1 MALFEATAIEQD
13 MKAETQ
19 FSGYLLKDKFFLTAL
34 EFHYELLERGISC
47 NILEEFFSNP
57 ENFYQFDLNQSEAM
71 SIQLIF
77 VPAVKIKILWKN
89 SLKVRKSLS
98 HKFKVL
104 EFELR
109 KKNEEIKSLRRRLT
123 TATVGGKTA
132 EPMDSLAPSNGE
144 CCDTRD
150 SDLPSSTETR
160 ALRFLINEHLL
171 NNGYKLSAVQFAEE
185 CEVED
190 QQDLDYWNDVGLAC
204 ERPPNLLMLLRAFW
218 TLPRKVPLCSG
229 NSSLHSARP
238 QATGANAIVE
248 FTDQTVQTELSA
260 ETLDEESKTNK
271 TALSALRCNFEATK
285 AELKVSRQQIGDL
298 RGKVARIEAENV
310 SLAQESTY
318 WRNQLLCLKREYP
331 DLVGITMPKAT
342 RNPAS
347 DQSPSN
353 WDEKSG
359 NEDTNAARKSSGGGP
374 IETSSPAA
382 SPSCADPPPPEV
394 TVPLPKLVINNP
406 QFIRRC
412 APEFVRC
419 ASDLLPPV
427 ETEEVPLEASR
438 LADTLDEIIVAVG
451 SQIQGILRHLPD
463 DRKTLALPLL
473 IQAICLHPDAEV
485 RDQLLRT
492 LFNLFTDSPEPGTK
506 EVEMKR
512 TVVILRQCRD
522 LATCLGPQRI
532 ESELL
537 PQIWSQLNERPPN
550 SLRKLLIS
558 ACGVIAPAT
567 PAQVIELAIGKHSCP
582 ANLNVRYRCMT
593 SFVVL
598 RTLTYTRSRLR
609 SSLLLSILLQSIEEE
624 KAEEVRAVALRSL
637 AGVVVLMEDRD
648 KVPQLVATFE
658 TVLRADWDHA
668 PSATAALPCPHVVA
682 YGHPSCPGGGSSMG
696 TYPTILNA
704 SCDWLLP
711 TIAQW
716 CLEVGSFNE
725 LLLDPWLQRLMNLC
739 FTLDSSKSKPK
750 NGSISVSPMQLKAT
764 FPTKELFRIMTVL
777 NRLVPFAFASVLESL
792 TLLRPDAQDCDDLV
806 LEVVSKDDKK
816 AERENLEKDENVGM
830 ANSTIVD
837 ERRSL
842 VDLDQC
848 MYLFKPQYILGKRHY
863 EQLLECFN
871 HILGGSKAKSG
882 EAEQQGQLKSEGA
895 EDAEAENEISATTI
909 DILSTSMSRESDEWP
924 AMNAVRQHF
933 LCIAQML
940 RAITP
945 CPNVA
950 STTAVAES
958 TETTEGHEYLEQDPI
973 SPQEFLALM
982 QTQFKDTYWTPW
994 HLQLTSGIL
1003 TLCKELCFY
1012 VSLFGKTFGTAAV
1025 QSHLGGPL
1033 HTLLMERSVQGYFEF
1048 DLKALP
1054 SGAFAGYCCL
1064 LASTKFKSDFNT
1076 VKMLIANAIFL
1087 HSRDSCS
1094 LHGVRAGI
1102 MALCHSEDAMMIAH
1116 EVLLPALRSC
1126 ASCADPAVRRTAS
1139 NIFYTVIAYL
1149 SDAVDF
1155 DSAPPP
1161 KSNEVPPA
1169 PAKKH
1174 SRQSSQVP
1182 VTPSLL
1188 EECWQLLSQ
1197 LVRDDYASIGTVT
1210 FPESNSSGTTEIPPV
1225 DEHSAD
1231 WSCIS
1236 VALGPLFCLYSR
1248 MLRPSPYVTDMD
1260 LKQRRS
1266 PSKNSGIAEQ
1276 VLGLIG
1282 RLMSMVSAESQSS
1295 LDPSAVQFLVQRQH
1309 WETLVSGLLQ
1319 VANRLFR
1326 TCPEE
1331 FRDATILPW
1340 LYRLTEINNMIPD
1353 LEKRTRL
1360 GQRLVTVFSTA
1371 AFCLG
1376 TEAAMM
1382 TWVMPG
1388 LDRLRLDFVEAGE
1401 KGSAEE
1407 LEQLSSDLRQRL
1419 SNHNSPLPTPPVTTD
1434 ATKNSLRK
1442 KFANLL
1448 NSAADSPIT
1457 YGKKFPFMRVLVL
1470 SNLLCMVLLALLAG
1484 NIASVT
1490 ARLSRHRFLAE
1501 DPKSGDFFDP
1511 EAGDDDDY
1519 GEVSRLRHHGRK
1531 FFEKA
1536 TSQSCRINRR
1546 CKWKSGE
1553 LSIFTIKNPFYI
1565 DLRFVS
1571 SVGTTSVSI
1580 VSRTTDFCIIANE

>member
-13 MKAETQ
+13 VKPETQ

-34 EFHYELLERGISC
+34 EFHYELLERGISYSRVSISTSDSVDLRTGSEDQ
-47 NILEEFFSNP
+47 NSLEE
-57 ENFYQFDLNQSEAM
+57 
-71 SIQLIF
+71 QL
-77 VPAVKIKILWKN
+77 K
-89 SLKVRKSLS
+89 
-98 HKFKVL
+98 
-104 EFELR
+104 
-109 KKNEEIKSLRRRLT
+109 
-123 TATVGGKTA
+123 
-132 EPMDSLAPSNGE
+132 
-144 CCDTRD
+144 
-150 SDLPSSTETR
+150 ETR

-190 QQDLDYWNDVGLAC
+190 QQDLDDWNDVGLTC
-204 ERPPNLLMLLRAFW
+204 ERPPNLLTLLRASW
-218 TLPRKVPLCSG
+218 TLPRNVPLRSG

-260 ETLDEESKTNK
+260 ETLDEELETNK

-318 WRNQLLCLKREYP
+318 WRNQLLCLKRDYP
-331 DLVGITMPKAT
+331 DLVGTTMSKGT

-359 NEDTNAARKSSGGGP
+359 NEDANAARKSSEDGP

-382 SPSCADPPPPEV
+382 SPSCADPPPSEV

-412 APEFVRC
+412 ALEFVRC
-419 ASDLLPPV
+419 ASELLPPV

-438 LADTLDEIIVAVG
+438 LADTLDEIIVAIG
-451 SQIQGILRHLPD
+451 SQIQGILKHLPD

-485 RDQLLRT
+485 RDQLLRA
-492 LFNLFTDSPEPGTK
+492 LFNLFTDSPEADTK

-567 PAQVIELAIGKHSCP
+567 P
-582 ANLNVRYRCMT
+582 
-593 SFVVL
+593 
-598 RTLTYTRSRLR
+598 SRLR
-609 SSLLLSILLQSIEEE
+609 SSLLLSILLQSIEGE

-648 KVPQLVATFE
+648 KVPQLVTTFE

-682 YGHPSCPGGGSSMG
+682 YGNPSCPGGGSSMG
-696 TYPTILNA
+696 TYPSILNA

-725 LLLDPWLQRLMNLC
+725 LLLNPWLQRLMNLC

-777 NRLVPFAFASVLESL
+777 NRLVPFVFAFVLESL
-792 TLLRPDAQDCDDLV
+792 TLLRSDAQDCDDLV
-806 LEVVSKDDKK
+806 LEDVSKDDRK
-816 AERENLEKDENVGM
+816 AERENLEKDDNVGM
-830 ANSTIVD
+830 ANSTLVD

-848 MYLFKPQYILGKRHY
+848 MYLFAPQYILGKRHY
-863 EQLLECFN
+863 EQVLECFN
-871 HILGGSKAKSG
+871 HILSGSKAKSG

-895 EDAEAENEISATTI
+895 EDEEAENEISATTM
-909 DILSTSMSRESDEWP
+909 DILSTSMSREGDEWP
-924 AMNAVRQHF
+924 AMDAVRQHL
-933 LCIAQML
+933 LCVAQML

-945 CPNVA
+945 CPNFA

-973 SPQEFLALM
+973 SPQEFLTLM
-982 QTQFKDTYWTPW
+982 QMQFEDTYWTPW
-994 HLQLTSGIL
+994 HLQLTSRIL

-1102 MALCHSEDAMMIAH
+1102 MALCHSEDAMIIAH

-1174 SRQSSQVP
+1174 SRQSSRVP
-1182 VTPSLL
+1182 ANKLVMSFFWKVTPSLL

-1210 FPESNSSGTTEIPPV
+1210 FPESNSSGTTEILPV

-1266 PSKNSGIAEQ
+1266 LSKNSGIAEQ

-1282 RLMSMVSAESQSS
+1282 RLMSMVSAESQSP

-1319 VANRLFR
+1319 VVNRLFR

-1376 TEAAMM
+1376 TEEAMM

-1419 SNHNSPLPTPPVTTD
+1419 SNHNSPL
-1434 ATKNSLRK
+1434 
-1442 KFANLL
+1442 
-1448 NSAADSPIT
+1448 
-1457 YGKKFPFMRVLVL
+1457 
-1470 SNLLCMVLLALLAG
+1470 
-1484 NIASVT
+1484 
-1490 ARLSRHRFLAE
+1490 
-1501 DPKSGDFFDP
+1501 
-1511 EAGDDDDY
+1511 
-1519 GEVSRLRHHGRK
+1519 
-1531 FFEKA
+1531 
-1536 TSQSCRINRR
+1536 
-1546 CKWKSGE
+1546 
-1553 LSIFTIKNPFYI
+1553 
-1565 DLRFVS
+1565 
-1571 SVGTTSVSI
+1571 
-1580 VSRTTDFCIIANE
+1580 